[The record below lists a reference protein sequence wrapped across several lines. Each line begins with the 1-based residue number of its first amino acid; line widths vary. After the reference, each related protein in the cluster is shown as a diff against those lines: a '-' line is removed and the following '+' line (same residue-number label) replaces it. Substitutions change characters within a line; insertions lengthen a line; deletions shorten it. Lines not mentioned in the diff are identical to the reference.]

1 MNLELWVEHVKILEP
16 DLKINQIENHEDLVV
31 VEIERLSIEKK
42 SVFLFYQ

>member
-1 MNLELWVEHVKILEP
+1 MNLELWVDHVKILEP
-16 DLKINQIENHEDLVV
+16 DFKINQIENHEDLVV